1 MAKHSL
7 APGIISRLEK
17 DRGFGFIKCAGG
29 YELYFHESQVQGVP
43 FTSLTQGQGAYYR
56 IGTNQ
61 KGLQAI
67 DVKPLNG
74 KSGNGKKPAA
84 KSPENGPAKAQSSP
98 ETAEKK

>member
-1 MAKHSL
+1 MGKNSL

-29 YELYFHESQVQGVP
+29 YELYFHESSVQGTP
-43 FTSLTQGQGAYYR
+43 FASLTQGQGAVYR

-74 KSGNGKKPAA
+74 KYGNAA
-84 KSPENGPAKAQSSP
+84 RKPENGPAKAQKAP
-98 ETAEKK
+98 ETAKSK

>member
-1 MAKHSL
+1 MGKNSL

-29 YELYFHESQVQGVP
+29 YELYFHESQVQGTA
-43 FTSLTQGQGAYYR
+43 FTSLTQGQGAVYR

-74 KSGNGKKPAA
+74 KSGNGKSPVA
-84 KSPENGPAKAQSSP
+84 KKPENGPAKAKKSP
-98 ETAEKK
+98 ETAEK